1 MLHFTLIRKYRKDAY
16 TIGQLY
22 ANGKFVC
29 NTIEDVDRGLNN
41 NMSLAAVLKV
51 KVPNET
57 AIPTG
62 TYQLIVSMS
71 PKFKRELIEVRGVVG
86 FSGIR
91 IHRGNTA
98 ADSAGCIIVGINSE
112 KGKVT
117 NSTMYETMVTKM
129 VSDAIA
135 SNEECYLTII

>member
-1 MLHFTLIRKYRKDAY
+1 
-16 TIGQLY
+16 
-22 ANGKFVC
+22 
-29 NTIEDVDRGLNN
+29 
-41 NMSLAAVLKV
+41 
-51 KVPNET
+51 
-57 AIPTG
+57 
-62 TYQLIVSMS
+62 
-71 PKFKRELIEVRGVVG
+71 VVG